1 MSQTA
6 VILHLGPPCLLFY
19 SKLRC
24 VFLVKVWR
32 MVIYDFKEFLDIED
46 VAGYLKDE
54 GVCSFDLMEH
64 YDRYIFN
71 DLMESLIFEDDHIT
85 T

>member
-1 MSQTA
+1 
-6 VILHLGPPCLLFY
+6 
-19 SKLRC
+19 
-24 VFLVKVWR
+24 

-46 VAGYLKDE
+46 VASYLKDK